1 MESIMVSSQV
11 SPQPSEEQIAE
22 FRFAASKMHSAE
34 RRAFV
39 AEIALKYGK
48 GSARQTEQV
57 FGWGREM
64 VETGLGEKRTGVVCV
79 GANASFSG
87 NKCWEEKHPEAA
99 ADLRRLAEEHAQQDP
114 SFRSTIAFTRL
125 TAAQALWQ
133 LRQLGYTP
141 EELPASGTM
150 AKILNRLGYRLRRV
164 VKAKPQKKIPETDAI
179 FGNIKEK
186 DEANRELGAT
196 RISVDCK
203 ATVKLGE
210 LSRGGMT
217 RGDNRA
223 CDHDMDCAGKHT
235 PCGILEQDSG
245 ELHIRFGSSAKTSD
259 FIVDSL
265 AAWWDTRSL
274 EEQEAIPLIQIK
286 MDNGPES
293 SGVRTQFLK
302 RIVEWVDQ
310 INKPIHLLYF
320 PPYHSKYNPIE
331 RCWGILEQHWNGAQ
345 LVDRETMLA
354 WAGTMTWK
362 GLHPIVKLSKDI
374 YEKGISLTKK
384 AMKAVESRL
393 HRNPDLPKW
402 DILVHPV

>member
-1 MESIMVSSQV
+1 MSSQV
-11 SPQPSEEQIAE
+11 SSQPTEEQITE
-22 FRFAASKMHSAE
+22 LRFAASKMHGAE

-39 AEIALKYGK
+39 SEIALKYCNGN
-48 GSARQTEQV
+48 ARQTEQV

-99 ADLRRLAEEHAQQDP
+99 ADLQRLAEEHAQQDP

-133 LRQLGYTP
+133 LRQLGYTQ

-259 FIVDSL
+259 FIADSL

-354 WAGTMTWK
+354 WAGSMTWK

-402 DILVHPV
+402 DILVRPL